1 MAIYTI
7 GEVIKRERLAQGIT
21 QEALAENI
29 CSVSWLSKI
38 ESGIRTPTPQIFEL
52 LMSRMGK
59 KASHY
64 VMFKSDREME
74 IGNLKQKI
82 NACYRTQ
89 KIMEGRELLKKFSG
103 LRDESNPV
111 DLQFELLSQT
121 LLYEGEMSLEARH
134 DMLIKAINVTLSD
147 FDEDQMMDYLLASE
161 EIVIINS
168 LGDVYRRKKDYKH
181 AIELFKKL
189 LMYLERPKFDI
200 EEKKR
205 IYTPVSY
212 NIATLTGYIGDYQT
226 SLYYADKGIRFA
238 VEYNILRTL
247 PKLLYSKGAAYA
259 CMGERKEA
267 IKYLTQAYH
276 LFCAISMDERAAT
289 LKERCEEEW
298 GFDIN

>member
-38 ESGIRTPTPQIFEL
+38 ESGMRTPTPQIFEL
-52 LMSRMGK
+52 LMSRLGK

-74 IGNLKQKI
+74 LGNLKQKI

-89 KIMEGRELLKKFSG
+89 KIMEGRELLKKFSE
-103 LRDESNPV
+103 LRDENNPV

-134 DMLIKAINVTLSD
+134 DMLIKALNVTLSD
-147 FDEDQMMDYLLASE
+147 FDEEQMMDYLLASE

-168 LGDVYRRKKDYKH
+168 LGGVYRQKKDYSL
-181 AIELFKKL
+181 AIGLYKKL

-226 SLYYADKGIRFA
+226 SLYYADKGINFA
-238 VEYNILRTL
+238 LEHNILRTL
-247 PKLLYSKGAAYA
+247 PKLLYTKGGAYA
-259 CMGERKEA
+259 CMGCMEEA
-267 IKYLTQAYH
+267 HNFLTQAYH
-276 LFCAISMDERAAT
+276 LFRATNMNERAFH
-289 LKERCEEEW
+289 LKERAKMDW
-298 GFDIN
+298 GLNIV

>member
-29 CSVSWLSKI
+29 CSISWLSKI
-38 ESGIRTPTPQIFEL
+38 ESGTKTPTPQIFEL
-52 LMSRMGK
+52 LMSRLGK

-64 VMFKSDREME
+64 VMFKNDKEME
-74 IGNLKQKI
+74 LGNLKQKI

-89 KIMEGRELLKKFSG
+89 KIMEGRELLKKFSE
-103 LRDESNPV
+103 LRDESNSV

-121 LLYEGEMSLEARH
+121 LLYEGEMSLETEYET
-134 DMLIKAINVTLSD
+134 LIKALNVTLSD
-147 FDEDQMMDYLLASE
+147 FDEDQMMNYLLTAE

-168 LGDVYRRKKDYKH
+168 LGSVYRRKKDYAR

-205 IYTPVSY
+205 IYSSIAF
-212 NIATLTGYIGDYQT
+212 NISTLTGHIGDYE
-226 SLYYADKGIRFA
+226 SGVYYADKGINF
-238 VEYNILRTL
+238 VIEHNVLRTF
-247 PKLLYSKGAAYA
+247 PRLLYSKG
-259 CMGERKEA
+259 CSLSDMGNRVEGA
-267 IKYLTQAYH
+267 IYLNQAYH
-276 LFCAISMDERAAT
+276 IFKAMKLNDKASQVRERA
-289 LKERCEEEW
+289 KKDW
-298 GFDIN
+298 DINLD